1 MIADVTTALDGWT
14 QAVPVKT
21 VTETTVNFEPTQ
33 TVTVTTIHAVVQ
45 PAQPATLRALD
56 LDFAEAYQ
64 TLHTESLLTLGQ
76 FVEVGGA
83 DYRVVRVQDWRS
95 TGGYL
100 EAVAVATR
108 KALLEATP

>member
-1 MIADVTTALDGWT
+1 MLVDVTSALGGWT

-21 VTETTVNFEPTQ
+21 VTQSTVNYVPTD
-33 TVTVTTIHAVVQ
+33 TVTVASINAVVQ
-45 PAQPATLRALD
+45 PTQPATLRALD
-56 LDFAEAYQ
+56 LDFSEAYQ
-64 TLHTESLLTLGQ
+64 TLHTTAALALGQ